1 MAAAP
6 GKDGAVAPQE
16 RINIRYKTET
26 GGVQEDV
33 ELPLRLLVL
42 RDFTERPDTSAAPD
56 FKTIEERKPIN
67 IDKNN
72 FDEVLQS
79 QRVGLK
85 LQIENTLSGKAG
97 EQLSADLHFNS
108 MKDFEPESV
117 AQQIPE
123 LRELL
128 ELREA
133 LTELKGPLAQNA
145 AFRKKLQALLDDEK
159 ERDSI
164 LDEIGLGPVKS

>member
-1 MAAAP
+1 MAATP

-16 RINIRYKTET
+16 RINIKYKTDT
-26 GGVQEDV
+26 GGAVEEV
-33 ELPLRLLVL
+33 ELPLRMLVTG
-42 RDFTERPDTSAAPD
+42 DFTGRPDSTPL
-56 FKTIEERKPIN
+56 EERKPIN

-85 LQIENTLSGKAG
+85 LQVDNTLSGKSG
-97 EQLSADLHFNS
+97 EQLGVDLKFNG
-108 MKDFEPESV
+108 MDDFSPESIARQV
-117 AQQIPE
+117 PE

-133 LTELKGPLAQNA
+133 LTELKGPLSQNA
-145 AFRKKLQALLDDEK
+145 DFRKRLQKLLDDEN
-159 ERDSI
+159 ERGSI
-164 LDEIGLGPVKS
+164 LDEIGLGAGNNP

>member
-16 RINIRYKTET
+16 RINIKYRTET
-26 GGVQEDV
+26 GGAVEEV
-33 ELPLRLLVL
+33 ELPLRLLVTG
-42 RDFTERPDTSAAPD
+42 DFTGRPDATPV
-56 FKTIEERKPIN
+56 EERKPIN

-85 LQIENTLSGKAG
+85 LQVDNTLSGKAG
-97 EQLSADLHFNS
+97 EQLHAELHFGS
-108 MKDFEPESV
+108 MKDFEPESL

-133 LTELKGPLAQNA
+133 LTELKGPLSQNA
-145 AFRKKLQALLDDEK
+145 EFRKRLQKLLDDES
-159 ERDSI
+159 ERGSI
-164 LDEIGLGPVKS
+164 LDEIGLGTGTP

>member
-6 GKDGAVAPQE
+6 GKEGAVAPQE
-16 RINIRYKTET
+16 RINIRYKNET

-33 ELPLRLLVL
+33 ELPLRLLVVG
-42 RDFTERPDTSAAPD
+42 DFTGRPDVSDKPNFTPL
-56 FKTIEERKPIN
+56 EERKPIN

-72 FDEVLQS
+72 FDEVLRS
-79 QRVGLK
+79 QQVGLSMQVDNVVK
-85 LQIENTLSGKAG
+85 PEDKELPVE
-97 EQLSADLHFNS
+97 LHFDS
-108 MKDFEPESV
+108 MKDFEPEGI
-117 AQQIPE
+117 ANQIPQ

>member
-42 RDFTERPDTSAAPD
+42 GDFTGRPDTSDKPD

-72 FDEVLQS
+72 FDDVLKS
-79 QRVGLK
+79 QQVGLS
-85 LQIENTLSGKAG
+85 LQVDNVVKPEDKELKV
-97 EQLSADLHFNS
+97 ELKFDS
-108 MKDFEPESV
+108 MKDFDPEGIAHQV
-117 AQQIPE
+117 PE

-145 AFRKKLQALLDDEK
+145 AFRKKLQALLDDEN
-159 ERDSI
+159 ERASI
-164 LDEIGLGPVKS
+164 LDEIGLGPVNS

>member
-1 MAAAP
+1 MAATP
-6 GKDGAVAPQE
+6 GKEGAVAPQE
-16 RINIRYKTET
+16 RVNIKYKTET
-26 GGVQEDV
+26 GGAVAEE
-33 ELPLRLLVL
+33 ELPLRLLVTG
-42 RDFTERPDTSAAPD
+42 DFTGRADATPV
-56 FKTIEERKPIN
+56 EERKPIN

-85 LQIENTLSGKAG
+85 TQVENTLSGG
-97 EQLSADLHFNS
+97 GGDQLTVDLHFNS
-108 MKDFEPESV
+108 MKDFEPESI

-133 LTELKGPLAQNA
+133 LTELKGPLSQNA
-145 AFRKKLQALLDDEK
+145 EFRKRLQKLLDDEK
-159 ERDSI
+159 ERGGI
-164 LDEIGLGPVKS
+164 LDEIGLGAANS

>member
-16 RINIRYKTET
+16 RINIKYRTET
-26 GGVQEDV
+26 GGAVEEV
-33 ELPLRLLVL
+33 ELPLRLLVAG
-42 RDFTERPDTSAAPD
+42 DFTGRPDATPL
-56 FKTIEERKPIN
+56 EERKPIN

-79 QRVGLK
+79 QHVGLK
-85 LQIENTLSGKAG
+85 LQIDNTLSDKAG
-97 EQLSADLHFNS
+97 EQLSTELHFNS
-108 MKDFEPESV
+108 MSDFEPESV

-133 LTELKGPLAQNA
+133 LTELKGPLSQNA
-145 AFRKKLQALLDDEK
+145 EFRKRLQKLLDDAS
-159 ERDSI
+159 ERGSI
-164 LDEIGLGPVKS
+164 LDEIGLGNT